1 MKKIVFCMPHIV
13 MGGTEKVLCEYVVFY
28 KKHNIDVDIISIK
41 KVTDSFFL
49 DLFKQLFYS
58 VF

>member
-1 MKKIVFCMPHIV
+1 MPHIV

-41 KVTDSFFL
+41 K
-49 DLFKQLFYS
+49 
-58 VF
+58 